1 MTEVIVATTS
11 RGRNL
16 RPFVDSYDAF
26 PNSWNLHDIVRP
38 GQKLS
43 VLFLETKKKILQIR
57 RKNRHAFIFVVFVG
71 GLIDLTTKTI
81 DKSRNMVDVC
91 YEGTDKALALQRCL
105 HSVHTSLDSMA
116 VHHKFAHVV
125 PMHLSKYR
133 DWLVSKKG
141 LSPSS
146 TTAEELAEQ
155 QAQLESD
162 ILEVNAIISSINDSS
177 ELSHVRWDKDLV
189 NSSLK
194 VRGKFKQNVVRIKR
208 ISYNKLYDGCHP
220 SYKLSCSW
228 MKRLIDGIIYD
239 IQHINP
245 YGFDDNDDENMG
257 NSWDFKRI

>member
-1 MTEVIVATTS
+1 MQQVAKPLVGAIHHQ
-11 RGRNL
+11 RC
-16 RPFVDSYDAF
+16 
-26 PNSWNLHDIVRP
+26 
-38 GQKLS
+38 
-43 VLFLETKKKILQIR
+43 
-57 RKNRHAFIFVVFVG
+57 VV
-71 GLIDLTTKTI
+71 
-81 DKSRNMVDVC
+81 S
-91 YEGTDKALALQRCL
+91 TDKALALQHCL

-116 VHHKFAHVV
+116 VHHKFAYIV
-125 PMHLSKYR
+125 PMHLSKYQ

-155 QAQLESD
+155 QAKLESD

-194 VRGKFKQNVVRIKR
+194 VRGKFKQNVVCIKR

-257 NSWDFKRI
+257 NSWDFKRIYWIQQGRKTPMVVHNDRLKPWVN